1 MGSDNEVVLEEEK
14 SIIFF
19 DGVCNLCNGFVN
31 FIIDRDKDKKFLFSS
46 LQSPEAK
53 SILSKYDFN
62 TDYLSSVVFLQPG
75 GKISFRSTSALKI
88 LSILGGLWSLMSIL
102 RLVPAFVRDFFYNL
116 IARNRYRWFGKKD
129 QCRIPT
135 PELKQRFLDAY

>member
-1 MGSDNEVVLEEEK
+1 MGSDSEVILEEEK
-14 SIIFF
+14 AIIFF

-31 FIIDRDKDKKFLFSS
+31 FIIDRDKEKKYLFSS
-46 LQSPEAK
+46 LQSPEAQT
-53 SILSKYDFN
+53 ILSKYDFN
-62 TDYLSSVVFLQPG
+62 PAYLSSVVLLQPN
-75 GKISFRSTSALKI
+75 GKISFRSSAALRI
-88 LSILGGLWSLMSIL
+88 FSNLGGLWPILSVL
-102 RLVPAFVRDFFYNL
+102 RLVPAFIRDFFYNI